1 MCSLK
6 TDKNDLSYY
15 QRNYYQTTHSP
26 NHENSPTMHS
36 RTMYEPSI
44 STPSSS
50 SFIPK
55 RMFKV
60 GFLPGRQSS
69 AAISEKE
76 ILTTFQNWRK
86 STHDT
91 NNQPDDSSL
100 DNSILSPVYS
110 SSSSKRSS
118 SDITRVVKKRRTN
131 QDEGALFGPIP
142 TITSYNDDESCDKED
157 NVLLEDETILQE
169 LERITNNDNDDTLY
183 PFSPPAS
190 PLLSFSTFEEMND
203 DFVLFP

>member
-1 MCSLK
+1 
-6 TDKNDLSYY
+6 
-15 QRNYYQTTHSP
+15 
-26 NHENSPTMHS
+26 
-36 RTMYEPSI
+36 MYESSI

-76 ILTTFQNWRK
+76 ILTNFQNWRK

-100 DNSILSPVYS
+100 DNSTLSPVYS

-118 SDITRVVKKRRTN
+118 SDITRVVKKRKTN

-142 TITSYNDDESCDKED
+142 TITSYN
-157 NVLLEDETILQE
+157 N
-169 LERITNNDNDDTLY
+169 
-183 PFSPPAS
+183 
-190 PLLSFSTFEEMND
+190 
-203 DFVLFP
+203 